1 MCVFSPVRVGVEGR
15 VSGSR
20 GVNLGCREEGRS
32 LTINEEMDPENVRC
46 FADRL
51 CALRGGWPSARG
63 ELVETQYTT
72 FIAQLFSAIYDEFP
86 SYKERGGGGSDIGP
100 YDVS

>member
-1 MCVFSPVRVGVEGR
+1 MCDASLIGFVRY
-15 VSGSR
+15 
-20 GVNLGCREEGRS
+20 
-32 LTINEEMDPENVRC
+32 
-46 FADRL
+46 
-51 CALRGGWPSARG
+51 GGAGGGLARG
-63 ELVETQYTT
+63 EHVETQYTT